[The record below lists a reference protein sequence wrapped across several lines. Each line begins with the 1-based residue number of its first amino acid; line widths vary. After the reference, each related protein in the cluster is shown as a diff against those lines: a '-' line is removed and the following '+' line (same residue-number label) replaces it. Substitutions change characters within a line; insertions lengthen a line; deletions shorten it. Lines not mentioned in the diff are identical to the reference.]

1 MWNGEV
7 EKNREKAISGLCCC
21 FGVAFSCFVLVQY
34 IFTFRVLF
42 VDVLVIL
49 VGAFAAFC

>member
-1 MWNGEV
+1 M
-7 EKNREKAISGLCCC
+7 EKLKKTERKLFQGFVVV

-34 IFTFRVLF
+34 IFTFRFLF

-49 VGAFAAFC
+49 VGVFAAFC